1 MERGKLARTAW
12 AFSAYPEEAPEAVA
26 SIQTNQPT
34 NQPTNQ
40 TNKQTKISKNK
51 PSNLNVLRNLG
62 LINSV

>member
-12 AFSAYPEEAPEAVA
+12 AFSAYPEEDPEAVG
-26 SIQTNQPT
+26 SIQT